1 MQRKFF
7 FQKNAKKCAN
17 FSTFAPKILVMPS
30 NTDEQERIAI
40 IKTHLRTGDRKSAAA
55 GYAYFVKRYSQN
67 IIDFTSRMVQNR
79 ADAEDLAQNTFVK
92 AFGAIEKFES
102 RSSFITWISR
112 IAYNESINHLNRNKL
127 HYINIDDTPI
137 SETDNL
143 DEQLSTGSEERIRQL
158 ESALETL
165 PPDDRL
171 LLHLYYYQDKP
182 IKEIAY
188 IMNSDANTLGVRLHR
203 IRKRLLTTIE
213 QQKKSDIL
221 KIFSFL
227 M

>member
-1 MQRKFF
+1 MFIF
-7 FQKNAKKCAN
+7 VAKNPLMAN
-17 FSTFAPKILVMPS
+17 TTNI
-30 NTDEQERIAI
+30 DEQQRISQ
-40 IKTHLRTGDRKSAAA
+40 IKTHLRDGDRKSAAA

-67 IIDFTSRMVQNR
+67 IIDFTSRLVQNP

-102 RSSFITWISR
+102 RSSFLTWISR
-112 IAYNESINHLNRNKL
+112 IAYNESINHLTRNKI
-127 HYINIDDTPI
+127 HFINIDDTPI

-143 DEQLSTGSEERIRQL
+143 DEQFSTGSEERIKQL
-158 ESALETL
+158 EAALETL

-213 QQKKSDIL
+213 QQKKYNVL

-227 M
+227 L